1 MRYKF
6 YKLNVMKKLFL
17 IWAVVAIV
25 FTGCETTGSGDIDQA
40 LVQIL
45 SGQQALNFGSDGT
58 SRQDISFIAMYDW
71 SVSTSDSWINV
82 SPSSGKAGQ
91 ECSVTVTLDKN
102 ETYDSRSGK
111 VTISVQDTGFDIN
124 VTQAQKNALILSD
137 YTIDIDP
144 EGGAFEIEVQHNID
158 YTISIEEGCNWI
170 SQTSSRAL
178 TSSVIKFVASEN
190 DSNSSRSTIIAI
202 NGSDITESVTV
213 TQNRKALNA
222 GDNNVIFYTQA
233 EGATS
238 RLNIYISDT
247 TDFGANIVSHTYEN
261 GQGEIVFDGPVTKI
275 GGYVFKNC
283 ITLTSMTLPNS
294 VTSIEGGAFYGC
306 SDLASV
312 TIPDNVTEIGQAA
325 FYHCS
330 SLTDITIP
338 NGVTLIGG
346 VAFEGCS
353 SLTNITI
360 PDSVTDMGTSV
371 FDSCTALTDVTIGK
385 GLTTI
390 PSGTFRSCS
399 GLRSIV
405 IPDNIIT
412 IKGKR
417 NSAGGS
423 LYWFGA
429 FQWCSNLTDIT
440 IGKGLQKI
448 EDTAFF
454 GVSNIKRVYISDI
467 SKWCQVSFDSSSE
480 NPLYNADELYLNNK
494 LVTDLVLPDDIT
506 EICCFAFINYDKLKS
521 ITFPKNLTK
530 IGDGAFSGC
539 TALTDI
545 IFPESL
551 TALGDGHTASTDIA
565 DGGFSMIGGGSIQPD
580 VWGAFYG
587 CSSITNITIPEY
599 VTSINGKVFADCNN
613 LEVVHVLPTA
623 VPTLNG
629 SAFPITL
636 KEIRVPSSSYIDY
649 VSQWSGYASIIVAD
663 DVEGDTPPSSDDSDN
678 KVIYYT
684 TSDNNPITINVDYY
698 WEQSCFGAK
707 IALNSYEN
715 GQGRIIFDKPI
726 TRIGDGSFYPFKN
739 CSTLTSITIPDS
751 VTSIGSSAFFGCS
764 SLTSIT
770 IPDGVTSIGGDA
782 FYKCGGLT
790 SINIP
795 DSVTSIGSS
804 AFSECRSLTSVT
816 IGNSVKW
823 IKNSAFYNCSRLTS
837 INIPDSVTSIGSSA
851 FDNCSSLTSVHIS
864 DLSAWCKISF
874 GDYDANP
881 LYEEGGKL
889 YLNGNELTEL
899 TIPSDITEI
908 KNYAFFQC
916 SSLKSVTIP
925 DSVTSIGG
933 SAFSGCS
940 SLKSVNIPDSVTSI
954 GGSAFS
960 GCSSLTSI
968 TIPDGVT
975 SIGSSA
981 FSGCSSLTSVTIP
994 NSVTLIGKSAFSSC
1008 TGELTVNCNIPNAS
1022 SSYEYGVFYNSK
1034 FTKVSI
1040 GNGVTSIGDYAFYE
1054 CRSLTSVIIPDSVT
1068 SIGKETFRDCSGIQF
1083 VFYNGDLAQW
1093 CNINT
1098 FDHYSSPLNQCG
1110 TLLVNGEV
1118 LSGEITI
1125 PDGAKKIPSGTF
1137 RNNTLITKMII
1148 PDSVSEIGAGAF
1160 SGCSSLASVHI
1171 SDLSAWCK
1179 ISFGN
1184 SDASPLY
1191 NGGKL
1196 YLNGNELTE
1205 LTIPSDITEI
1215 KDCAFSGCSS
1225 LTCVTIPDSV
1235 TSIGWGAFKSC
1246 RSLTSVT
1253 IPDSVTSIGKY
1264 AFSGCS
1270 SLTSI
1275 TIPDGVTSIGE
1286 YAFFGCSS
1294 LTSITIPD
1302 GVTSIGEYAFNG
1314 CSSLTSVTIPDSV
1327 TSIGEYAFYRCSR
1340 LTSATIGNSVTSIGS
1355 YAFYYCSSLTS
1366 VYCKPTNPPK
1376 LRSTTFSSSYIKKI
1390 YVPTSATNLYKISS
1404 GWSSYADKIEGYDF
1418 SAEQ

>member
-1 MRYKF
+1 
-6 YKLNVMKKLFL
+6 MKKFRKLSVAVIAL
-17 IWAVVAIV
+17 AMCILLGSTAWAAESDPDLLNPTV
-25 FTGCETTGSGDIDQA
+25 SID
-40 LVQIL
+40 
-45 SGQQALNFGSDGT
+45 
-58 SRQDISFIAMYDW
+58 
-71 SVSTSDSWINV
+71 
-82 SPSSGKAGQ
+82 
-91 ECSVTVTLDKN
+91 SVTVCPGAEEAVLTVRLSKKIPLVAFTAEVEVPENWTVTSITSEDIDFTGKWKPSGNGARISWYADEIKN
-102 ETYDSRSGK
+102 E
-111 VTISVQDTGFDIN
+111 N
-124 VTQAQKNALILSD
+124 VDVLAVITVSIPKNAS
-137 YTIDIDP
+137 
-144 EGGAFEIEVQHNID
+144 
-158 YTISIEEGCNWI
+158 
-170 SQTSSRAL
+170 
-178 TSSVIKFVASEN
+178 
-190 DSNSSRSTIIAI
+190 
-202 NGSDITESVTV
+202 
-213 TQNRKALNA
+213 A

-454 GVSNIKRVYISDI
+454 GASNIKRVYISDI

-663 DVEGDTPPSSDDSDN
+663 DMEGDTPPSSDDSDN

-684 TSDNNPITINVDYY
+684 TSDNNPITT
-698 WEQSCFGAK
+698 SGGFGAK
-707 IALNSYEN
+707 IVLNSYEN
-715 GQGRIIFDKPI
+715 GQGRIIFDGPV
-726 TRIGDGSFYPFKN
+726 TCIGSGSVYPFKN

-823 IKNSAFYNCSRLTS
+823 IKDSAFYNCSSLTS
-837 INIPDSVTSIGSSA
+837 INIPDSVTSIGRSA

-874 GDYDANP
+874 GRYDANP

-908 KNYAFFQC
+908 KDYAFYNC
-916 SSLKSVTIP
+916 RSLTSVTIP
-925 DSVTSIGG
+925 DSVTSIGYA
-933 SAFSGCS
+933 AFEICS
-940 SLKSVNIPDSVTSI
+940 SLTSVTIGNSVTSI
-954 GGSAFS
+954 GG
-960 GCSSLTSI
+960 
-968 TIPDGVT
+968 
-975 SIGSSA
+975 SA

-994 NSVTLIGKSAFSSC
+994 NSVTSIGKSAFSGC

-1040 GNGVTSIGDYAFYE
+1040 GNSVTSIGDYAFYE
-1054 CRSLTSVIIPDSVT
+1054 CSSLTSVIIPDSVT

-1225 LTCVTIPDSV
+1225 LTSVTIPDSV

-1253 IPDSVTSIGKY
+1253 IPDSVISIGKY

-1302 GVTSIGEYAFNG
+1302 GVASIGEYAFNG

-1390 YVPTSATNLYKISS
+1390 YVPTSAANLYKISS